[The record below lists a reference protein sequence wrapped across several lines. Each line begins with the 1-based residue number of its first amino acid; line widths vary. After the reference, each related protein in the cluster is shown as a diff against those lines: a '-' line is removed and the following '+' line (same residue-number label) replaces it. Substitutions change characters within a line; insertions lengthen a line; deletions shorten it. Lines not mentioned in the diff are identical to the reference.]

1 MTFKLHGSVC
11 SDLADIR
18 DFVKDILDRLKTV
31 IEDEDL
37 MFDLKLILNELI
49 INGVIH
55 GNRCNRRKCVDLYLE
70 IVDDAIKIE
79 VRDQGEGFDFDIGS
93 YDPEELKVCGRGLVI
108 VDGLSDEMYIKN
120 NRIVAVKYMV

>member
-11 SDLADIR
+11 SDLDDIR
-18 DFVKDILDRLKTV
+18 DFIKGILDKLKTIVKD
-31 IEDEDL
+31 ENL

-55 GNRCNRRKCVDLYLE
+55 GNRCNKRKCVDLYLE
-70 IVDDAIKIE
+70 ITDDVIRIE

-93 YDPEELKVCGRGLVI
+93 YNAEELKVCGRGLVI